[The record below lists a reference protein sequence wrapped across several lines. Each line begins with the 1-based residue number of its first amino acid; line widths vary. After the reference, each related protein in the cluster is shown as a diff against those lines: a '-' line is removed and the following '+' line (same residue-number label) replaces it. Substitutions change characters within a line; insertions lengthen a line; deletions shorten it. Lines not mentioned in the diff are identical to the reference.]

1 MKLKNLTLM
10 AGILCG
16 FTILAASTPTAG
28 TIISEKSVEC
38 GTKNKG
44 KKSKSSSTEIL
55 CQEYVV
61 HAGTTEYQIRQP
73 KPSDQAII
81 PANSAIEFTIDKDKM
96 KFKFDGKS
104 YEMLIVGTSLIPSQG
119 AKPQ

>member
-1 MKLKNLTLM
+1 MKLKTLTL
-10 AGILCG
+10 ATGILSS
-16 FTILAASTPTAG
+16 FTILAANTPTAG
-28 TIISEKSVEC
+28 TIVSEKSVEC

-44 KKSKSSSTEIL
+44 KKSSTEIM

-96 KFKFDGKS
+96 KFKLNGKS
-104 YEMLIVGTSLIPSQG
+104 YEFLIVGTSLIPSQG
-119 AKPQ
+119 ANPQ